1 MEKARIPDKYD
12 FAASERQRMA
22 DWEAW
27 GIHRWDPD
35 RGRDQT
41 FAVDTPPPT
50 VSGSLHVGSAFGY
63 IQQDVIVRQRRM
75 LGRNIFYPMG
85 WDDNGLP
92 TERRVQ
98 NYYNVRCVARLP
110 YIEGFQPR
118 NDRKGP
124 PQEVNRDNF
133 IELCHRV
140 TGEDEKAFKALWQH
154 LGLSVD
160 WGLEYATIDDHCRRT
175 SQLSFLRL
183 YRDGHV
189 YSAFAPH
196 LWDVDFQTA
205 VSQAEVEDRNIPGH
219 FHHIRFGVADPGEG
233 PDSFVIA
240 TTRPELLASC
250 VAVIAHPDDERY
262 RRLFGK
268 KAVTPLFRV
277 PVPIIADEGAD
288 PQKGTGILMVC
299 TFGDVMDVEWW
310 RKYNLPLKQTIG
322 RDGRMMILERPLPF
336 RMSSQEGFRGHR
348 DFFGDSLNLD
358 KANHFYSQI
367 AGKTVKQAQAA
378 IVDLLKHAAGEAMPG
393 LGAPL
398 VDEPKPIEH
407 PVKMYEKGER
417 PLEIIPTRQ
426 WYVRIMD
433 KKDDLLEQGR
443 KIKWHPEH
451 MRVRYEDWV
460 RGLNQD
466 WCISRQRYFGVPFPL
481 WYKLDGEGKPDYE
494 NPILA
499 DEDSLP
505 IDPQSK
511 PAPGFDET
519 QRDQP
524 GGFCGD
530 PDVMD
535 TWATS
540 SLTPQIASHWALDDG
555 RHAKVYPMDIRP
567 QGPEIIRTWAFYTIV
582 KARLHDGSI
591 PWSNVLINGW
601 ILDPDRKKMS
611 KSHGNVVTPE
621 HLLQKYSSD
630 GVRYWAAKA
639 RLGVDTAYDEA
650 MFQNGKRLV
659 TKLYNASKFVASHLF
674 EHDLSSL
681 TPDKVCDELD
691 KSFLEH
697 LSRTVEK
704 AGKHFESF
712 GYADALQ
719 EIESFFWES
728 FCDNYLELVKAR
740 AYHGQISPG
749 KLSALASLKLSLSV
763 LLRLFAPFIP
773 FFAEEAW
780 GWLFSGQGR
789 ERSVHTSAW
798 PSDNDFSGLAQ
809 PEADD
814 AFGAAVEVMAA
825 VRKIKSEAKVSV
837 KTPLKSLSIWGAAG
851 DLEALRAV
859 WADLL
864 GTVGATEA
872 ETVERK
878 VEGARFEV
886 MAEIAY

>member
-1 MEKARIPDKYD
+1 MSSQNTKIPEKYD
-12 FAASERQRMA
+12 FAESEKRRMA
-22 DWEAW
+22 DWERW
-27 GIHRWDPD
+27 GIYKWAPS
-35 RGRDQT
+35 RGRQET

-98 NYYNVRCVARLP
+98 NYFNVRCNARLP
-110 YIEGFQPR
+110 YVEGFQPR
-118 NDRKGP
+118 NDKKGP

-183 YRDGHV
+183 FRDGHV

-205 VSQAEVEDRNIPGH
+205 VSQAEVEDRTIPGH
-219 FHHIRFGVADPGEG
+219 FHNVRFGIEDSGDG

-262 RRLFGK
+262 RKLFGK
-268 KAVTPLFRV
+268 TAVTPLFRMR
-277 PVPIIADEGAD
+277 VPIIADEGAD
-288 PQKGTGILMVC
+288 PEKGTGILMVC
-299 TFGDVMDVEWW
+299 TYGDVMDVEWW
-310 RKYNLPLKQTIG
+310 RKYNLPLRQTIG
-322 RDGRMMILERPLPF
+322 RDGRMLPVHF
-336 RMSSQEGFRGHR
+336 GSQGWE
-348 DFFGDSLNLD
+348 SLAPD
-358 KANHFYSQI
+358 KANHFYSQL
-367 AGKTVKQAQAA
+367 AGKKIKQAQEA
-378 IVDLLKHAAGEAMPG
+378 IVELLRHSLAEALPG

-398 VDEPKPIEH
+398 VEEPKPIEH

-433 KKDDLLEQGR
+433 KKEDLLEQGR

-460 RGLNQD
+460 KGLNQD
-466 WCISRQRYFGVPFPL
+466 WCISRQRYFGVPFPV
-481 WYKLDGEGKPDYE
+481 WYRLDSEGDPDYQH
-494 NPILA
+494 PILA
-499 DEDSLP
+499 DERSLP
-505 IDPQSK
+505 IDPQSH
-511 PAPGFDET
+511 PAPGFDES
-519 QRDQP
+519 QRDKP
-524 GGFCGD
+524 GGFTGD

-540 SLTPQIASHWALDDG
+540 SLTPQIASHWALEDG
-555 RHAKVYPMDIRP
+555 RHARVYPMDIRP

-659 TKLYNASKFVASHLF
+659 TKLFNASKFVAGHLM
-674 EHDLSSL
+674 EHDLSALGS
-681 TPDKVCDELD
+681 DKISEEMDT
-691 KSFLEH
+691 SFLDH
-697 LSRTVEK
+697 LAKVVER
-704 AGKHFESF
+704 AGKHFDDF

-728 FCDNYLELVKAR
+728 FCDNYLELVKVR
-740 AYHGQISPG
+740 AYHGQMSPG
-749 KLSALASLKLSLSV
+749 KLSALATLKVSLSV

-780 GWLFSGQGR
+780 GWLFAGEGKD
-789 ERSVHTSAW
+789 RSVHTSSW
-798 PSDNDFSGLAQ
+798 PTDRDFTGIAK
-809 PEADD
+809 PKMDD
-814 AFGAAVEVMAA
+814 AFGAAVEVLAA
-825 VRKIKSEAKVSV
+825 VRKAKSEAKVSV
-837 KTPLKSLSIWGAAG
+837 KTPLKRLSIFGSAG
-851 DLEALRAV
+851 DLAAIRSV
-859 WADLL
+859 WGDLL
-864 GTVGATEA
+864 GTAGAQDA
-872 ETVERK
+872 ETSERN
-878 VEGARFEV
+878 VEGSRFEV
-886 MAEIAY
+886 QVEIA

>member
-1 MEKARIPDKYD
+1 MRLDKNRIPEKYD
-12 FAASERQRMA
+12 FAESEKRRMA
-22 DWEAW
+22 DWEQW
-27 GIHRWDPD
+27 GIYRWDPS
-35 RGRDQT
+35 RGREET

-75 LGRNIFYPMG
+75 LGMNIFYPMG

-98 NYYNVRCVARLP
+98 NYFNVRCNARLP
-110 YIEGFQPR
+110 YVKGFEPR
-118 NDRKGP
+118 NEKKSP
-124 PQEVNRDNF
+124 PEEVNRDNF

-160 WGLEYATIDDHCRRT
+160 WGLEYATIDDHCRKT
-175 SQLSFLRL
+175 SQLSFLKL
-183 YRDGHV
+183 FRDGHV

-205 VSQAEVEDRNIPGH
+205 VSQAEVEDRTIPGH
-219 FHHIRFGVADPGEG
+219 FHYVRFGVEDGG
-233 PDSFVIA
+233 SFVIA

-262 RRLFGK
+262 QKLFGK
-268 KAVTPLFRV
+268 KAVTPLFRM
-277 PVPIIADEGAD
+277 PVPIIADQGAD
-288 PQKGTGILMVC
+288 PEKGTGILMVC

-310 RKYNLPLKQTIG
+310 RKYNLPLRQTIG
-322 RDGRMMILERPLPF
+322 RDGRMMALEKPLPI
-336 RMSSQEGFRGHR
+336 RLPSQKSVSDERS
-348 DFFGDSLNLD
+348 FFADSLNSE
-358 KANHFYSQI
+358 KANHFYSQL
-367 AGKTVKQAQAA
+367 AGRTVKQAQKE
-378 IVDLLKHAAGEAMPG
+378 IVELLKHAAGEALPG

-398 VDEPKPIEH
+398 VEEPRPIEH
-407 PVKMYEKGER
+407 PVKMYEKGEH

-433 KKDDLLEQGR
+433 KKDELLEQGR

-481 WYKLDGEGKPDYE
+481 WYRLDGEGKPDY
-494 NPILA
+494 NHPILA

-511 PAPGFDET
+511 PAPGFDES

-555 RHAKVYPMDIRP
+555 RHEKVYPMDIRP

-582 KARLHDGSI
+582 KARLHDGSV
-591 PWSNVLINGW
+591 PWRNVLINGW

-659 TKLYNASKFVASHLF
+659 TKLYNAAKFAAGHLL
-674 EHDLSSL
+674 ENELSNL
-681 TPDKVCDELD
+681 TPDKITEELD

-697 LSRTVEK
+697 LAVMVER
-704 AGKHFESF
+704 AGKDFADF

-719 EIESFFWES
+719 EIEAFFWEK
-728 FCDNYLELVKAR
+728 FCDNYLELIKVR
-740 AYHGQISPG
+740 AYHGQMSPA
-749 KLSALASLKLSLSV
+749 KVSALATLKLALSV

-773 FFAEEAW
+773 FFTEEAW
-780 GWLFSGQGR
+780 GWLFAGGGKG
-789 ERSVHTSAW
+789 RSVHTSDW
-798 PSDNDFSGLAQ
+798 PSRKDFAGIAK
-809 PEADD
+809 PEKDD
-814 AFGAAVEVMAA
+814 AFGAAVEVLAA
-825 VRKIKSEAKVSV
+825 VRKAKSEAKVSV
-837 KTPLKSLSIWGAAG
+837 KTPLKGLSVSGAAG
-851 DLEALRAV
+851 DLAALRAV
-859 WADLL
+859 WNDML
-864 GTVGATEA
+864 GTVGA
-872 ETVERK
+872 
-878 VEGARFEV
+878 EGADTAEKNVAEGRFEV
-886 MAEIAY
+886 KVIL